1 MFVDEVEVELVAGN
15 GGNGC
20 TAFRREKYV
29 AMGGPFGGDGGKGGD
44 IIFRADTG
52 LNTLLDLRYQKIYRA
67 EKGSNGEGK
76 NKDGKNA
83 EDLIVKVPLGT
94 VVTDKETNEIIADL
108 TKPNQEKVIARGGRG
123 GRGNSSLRTKSNT
136 CPTYSEN
143 GEEGEHKF
151 IKVELKLLADVGL
164 VGLPSV
170 GKSTIISCLS
180 EARPKIASYHFTTLK
195 PNLGVVKSR
204 SGKTFV
210 LADLPGLIEGASLGA
225 GLGDKFLKHVER
237 TKVIAHVIDMAA
249 TEGRDPYDDY
259 VLINKELGDFNKKLL
274 EKPQIIIA
282 NKKDVESFEEN
293 INKFKEKVK
302 DIKIFEVSAA
312 KNEGLQDVADYLSEM
327 LESMPN
333 TFIEE
338 TENIEDHKDYKYEE
352 PEKFKITRDDDGTWV
367 ISGKEIE
374 RIFKMTKFESEDDE
388 YRFAKRLNNMG
399 VDEELKK
406 RGAKEGEQVRI
417 LDFYFDY
424 RD

>member
-338 TENIEDHKDYKYEE
+338 TENIEDHKEYKYEE

-388 YRFAKRLNNMG
+388 YRFAKRLTNMG

-406 RGAKEGEQVRI
+406 RGAQEGDQVRI

>member
-94 VVTDKETNEIIADL
+94 VVTDKETNKIIADL

-195 PNLGVVKSR
+195 PNLGVVKAR
-204 SGKTFV
+204 TGKTFV

>member
-29 AMGGPFGGDGGKGGD
+29 AMGGPFGGDGRKGGD

-195 PNLGVVKSR
+195 PNLGVVKAR
-204 SGKTFV
+204 TGKTFV

-338 TENIEDHKDYKYEE
+338 TENIEDHKEYKYEE

-388 YRFAKRLNNMG
+388 YRFAKRLTNMG

-406 RGAKEGEQVRI
+406 RGAQEGDQVRI

>member
-195 PNLGVVKSR
+195 PNLGVVKAR
-204 SGKTFV
+204 TGKTFV

-338 TENIEDHKDYKYEE
+338 TENVEDHKDYKYEE

>member
-1 MFVDEVEVELVAGN
+1 MFVDEVEVELIAGN

-29 AMGGPFGGDGGKGGD
+29 AMGGPFGGDGGRGGD
-44 IIFRADTG
+44 IIFKADTG

-67 EKGSNGEGK
+67 KKGSNGEGK

-108 TKPNQEKVIARGGRG
+108 IKPGQEKVIARGGRG
-123 GRGNSSLRTKSNT
+123 GRGNTSLRSKSNT

-225 GLGDKFLKHVER
+225 GLGDKFLKHIER

-249 TEGRDPYDDY
+249 TEGRDPYEDY
-259 VLINKELGDFNKKLL
+259 VLINKELADFNEKLL

-282 NKKDVESFEEN
+282 NKKDVESFNEN
-293 INKFKEKVK
+293 IDKFKEKVK
-302 DIKIFEVSAA
+302 DITIFEVSAA
-312 KNEGLQDVADYLSEM
+312 KNEGLQDVADYLAE
-327 LESMPN
+327 LIESMPN

-338 TENIEDHKDYKYEE
+338 TENVEDHKEYKYEE

-388 YRFAKRLNNMG
+388 YRFAKRLTNMG
-399 VDEELKK
+399 VDEELKN
-406 RGAKEGEQVRI
+406 RGAKEGDQVRI

>member
-180 EARPKIASYHFTTLK
+180 EARPKIASYHFKTLK
-195 PNLGVVKSR
+195 PNLGVVKAR
-204 SGKTFV
+204 TGKTFV

-338 TENIEDHKDYKYEE
+338 TENIEDHKEYKYEE

-388 YRFAKRLNNMG
+388 YRFAKRLTNMG

-406 RGAKEGEQVRI
+406 RGAQEGDQVRI

>member
-338 TENIEDHKDYKYEE
+338 TENIEDHKEYKYEE

>member
-44 IIFRADTG
+44 IIFKADTG

-108 TKPNQEKVIARGGRG
+108 TKQNQEKVIARGGRG

-195 PNLGVVKSR
+195 PNLGVVKAR
-204 SGKTFV
+204 TGKTFV

-282 NKKDVESFEEN
+282 NKKDVESFNEN
-293 INKFKEKVK
+293 IEKFKEKVK

-388 YRFAKRLNNMG
+388 YRFAKRLTNMG
-399 VDEELKK
+399 VDDELKK

>member
-195 PNLGVVKSR
+195 PNLGVVKAR
-204 SGKTFV
+204 TGKTFV

-259 VLINKELGDFNKKLL
+259 VLINKELSDFNKKLL

-338 TENIEDHKDYKYEE
+338 TENVEDHKEYKYEE

-388 YRFAKRLNNMG
+388 YRFAKRLTNMG

-406 RGAKEGEQVRI
+406 RGAQEGDQVRI

>member
-195 PNLGVVKSR
+195 PNLGVVKAR
-204 SGKTFV
+204 TGKTFV

-312 KNEGLQDVADYLSEM
+312 KNEGLQDVADYLAE
-327 LESMPN
+327 LIESMPN

-338 TENIEDHKDYKYEE
+338 TENIEDHKEYKYEE

-388 YRFAKRLNNMG
+388 YRFAKRLTNMG

-406 RGAKEGEQVRI
+406 RGAQEGDQVRI

>member
-1 MFVDEVEVELVAGN
+1 MFVDEVEVELIAGN

-29 AMGGPFGGDGGKGGD
+29 AMGGPFGGDGGRGGD
-44 IIFRADTG
+44 IIFKADTG

-108 TKPNQEKVIARGGRG
+108 VKPGQEKIIARGGRG
-123 GRGNSSLRTKSNT
+123 GRGNTSLRSKSNT

-225 GLGDKFLKHVER
+225 GLGDKFLKHIER

-249 TEGRDPYDDY
+249 TEGRDPYEDY
-259 VLINKELGDFNKKLL
+259 VLINKELADFNEKLL

-312 KNEGLQDVADYLSEM
+312 KNEGLQDVADYLAE
-327 LESMPN
+327 LIESMPN

-338 TENIEDHKDYKYEE
+338 TENIEDHKEYKYEE

-388 YRFAKRLNNMG
+388 YRFAKRLTNMG

-406 RGAKEGEQVRI
+406 RGAQEGDQVRI

>member
-259 VLINKELGDFNKKLL
+259 VLINKEVGDFNKKLL

-338 TENIEDHKDYKYEE
+338 TENIEDHKEYKYEE

-388 YRFAKRLNNMG
+388 YRFAKRLTNMG

-406 RGAKEGEQVRI
+406 RGAQEGERI
-417 LDFYFDY
+417 FRTTPRRL
-424 RD
+424 

>member
-1 MFVDEVEVELVAGN
+1 MFVDEVEVELIAGN

-44 IIFRADTG
+44 IIFKADTG

-83 EDLIVKVPLGT
+83 ESLIVKVPLGT
-94 VVTDKETNEIIADL
+94 VVTDKETNEIIDDL
-108 TKPNQEKVIARGGRG
+108 VKPGQEKVIAKGGRG
-123 GRGNSSLRTKSNT
+123 GRGNTSLRSKSNT

-225 GLGDKFLKHVER
+225 GLGDKFLKHIER

-249 TEGRDPYDDY
+249 TEGRDPYEDY
-259 VLINKELGDFNKKLL
+259 VLINKELEDFNKKLL

-293 INKFKEKVK
+293 IKKFKKKVK

-312 KNEGLQDVADYLSEM
+312 KNEGLQDVADYLAE
-327 LESMPN
+327 LIESMPN

-338 TENIEDHKDYKYEE
+338 TENIEDHKEYKYEE
-352 PEKFKITRDDDGTWV
+352 EEKFKITRDDDGTWV
-367 ISGKEIE
+367 VTGKDIE

-388 YRFAKRLNNMG
+388 YRFAKRLTNMG

-406 RGAKEGEQVRI
+406 LGAKEGDQVRI

>member
-1 MFVDEVEVELVAGN
+1 MFVDEVEVELIAGN

-29 AMGGPFGGDGGKGGD
+29 AMGGPFGGDGGRGGD
-44 IIFRADTG
+44 IIFKADTG
-52 LNTLLDLRYQKIYRA
+52 LNTLLDLRYQKIYKA

-108 TKPNQEKVIARGGRG
+108 VKPGQEKIIARGGRG
-123 GRGNSSLRTKSNT
+123 GRGNTSLRSKSNT

-225 GLGDKFLKHVER
+225 GLGDKFLKHIER

-249 TEGRDPYDDY
+249 TEGRDPYEDY
-259 VLINKELGDFNKKLL
+259 VLINKELADFNEKLL

-282 NKKDVESFEEN
+282 NKKDVESFNEN
-293 INKFKEKVK
+293 IDKFKEKVK

-312 KNEGLQDVADYLSEM
+312 KNEGLQYVADYLAE
-327 LESMPN
+327 LIESMPN

-338 TENIEDHKDYKYEE
+338 TENIEDHKEYKYEE

-388 YRFAKRLNNMG
+388 YRFAKRLTNMG

-406 RGAKEGEQVRI
+406 RGAQEGDQVRI

>member
-195 PNLGVVKSR
+195 PNLGVVKAR
-204 SGKTFV
+204 TGKTFV

-338 TENIEDHKDYKYEE
+338 TENVEDHKEYKYEE
-352 PEKFKITRDDDGTWV
+352 PEKFKKTRDDDGTWV

-388 YRFAKRLNNMG
+388 YRFAKRLTNMG

-406 RGAKEGEQVRI
+406 RGAQEGDQVRI